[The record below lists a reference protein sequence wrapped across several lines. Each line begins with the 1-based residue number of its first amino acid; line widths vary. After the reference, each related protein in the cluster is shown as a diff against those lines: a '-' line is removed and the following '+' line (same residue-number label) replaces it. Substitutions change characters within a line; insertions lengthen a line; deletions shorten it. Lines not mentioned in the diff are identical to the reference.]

1 MGFAMSFAAM
11 SYDGADRRE
20 HVPVM
25 AAEVVEL
32 LSAPGTTI
40 VVDSTLGTGGHA
52 AAMLVACPDAKLL
65 GIDQDAAAIGHAREV
80 LAKFDGRV
88 SFAQRNFA
96 EISLTMREAGLAGA
110 DAILADLGMSSFAL
124 DDPSRGFS
132 FRLDGPLDMRMDQRA
147 AISAYD
153 LVNEEPE
160 AELARIFRE
169 YGEERMPGRIARTI
183 VEARRKRRI
192 ETTGELRALIE
203 RAIGPHRRGG
213 VHPATRT
220 FQALRIAVNHEL
232 ESLEK
237 FLRDAP
243 AMLAP
248 GGRLVVIAYHSLEDR
263 AVKERFRDLGRRH
276 FNRQSDAESDRDSDF
291 NNLTT
296 KVIKPTQREIVE
308 NPRARS
314 ARLRCLERRPV

>member
-1 MGFAMSFAAM
+1 MSFVAMSE
-11 SYDGADRRE
+11 DGADRRA

-32 LSAPGTTI
+32 LSAPNSLT
-40 VVDSTLGTGGHA
+40 VVDCTLGTAGHA
-52 AAMLVACPDAKLL
+52 LAMLEANPRARLL
-65 GIDQDAAAIGHAREV
+65 GIDQDAAAISRAGEV
-80 LAKFDGRV
+80 LAKFGDRV
-88 SFAQRNFA
+88 SLLQANFA
-96 EISLTMREAGLAGA
+96 EVAAVLREAGFDRA

-124 DDPSRGFS
+124 DDAARGFS

-147 AISAYD
+147 TLSAYD
-153 LVNEEPE
+153 IVNEEPE

-169 YGEERMPGRIARTI
+169 YGEEHMPGRIARTV

-192 ETTGELRALIE
+192 ETTGELRALVE

-220 FQALRIAVNHEL
+220 FQALRIVVNREI

-243 AMLAP
+243 GMLAP
-248 GGRLVVIAYHSLEDR
+248 GGRLAVIAYHSLEDR
-263 AVKERFRDLGRRH
+263 AVKERFREMGR
-276 FNRQSDAESDRDSDF
+276 STDYD
-291 NNLTT
+291 NLTK
-296 KVIKPTQREIVE
+296 KVIKPTHREIVE

-314 ARLRCLERRPV
+314 ARLRCLARRESSQ

>member
-110 DAILADLGMSSFAL
+110 
-124 DDPSRGFS
+124 
-132 FRLDGPLDMRMDQRA
+132 
-147 AISAYD
+147 
-153 LVNEEPE
+153 
-160 AELARIFRE
+160 
-169 YGEERMPGRIARTI
+169 
-183 VEARRKRRI
+183 
-192 ETTGELRALIE
+192 
-203 RAIGPHRRGG
+203 
-213 VHPATRT
+213 
-220 FQALRIAVNHEL
+220 
-232 ESLEK
+232 
-237 FLRDAP
+237 
-243 AMLAP
+243 
-248 GGRLVVIAYHSLEDR
+248 
-263 AVKERFRDLGRRH
+263 
-276 FNRQSDAESDRDSDF
+276 
-291 NNLTT
+291 
-296 KVIKPTQREIVE
+296 
-308 NPRARS
+308 
-314 ARLRCLERRPV
+314 